1 MEYLYE
7 LIDLLNRYTERN
19 IEIENKIRGLVCYLS
34 EKPECIS
41 NKLYRSVIFE
51 ASEKLRTFGYI
62 KGQNK
67 ILINEFNENEMI
79 YVKHKANQK

>member
-19 IEIENKIRGLVCYLS
+19 IEIENKIRDLVCYLS

-51 ASEKLRTFGYI
+51 ASEKLRTF
-62 KGQNK
+62 
-67 ILINEFNENEMI
+67 
-79 YVKHKANQK
+79 